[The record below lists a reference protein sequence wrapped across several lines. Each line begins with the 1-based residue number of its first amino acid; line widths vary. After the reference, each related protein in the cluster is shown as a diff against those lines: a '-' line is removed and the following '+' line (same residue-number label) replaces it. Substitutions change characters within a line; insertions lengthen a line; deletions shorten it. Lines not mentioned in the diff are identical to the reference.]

1 MNETS
6 SRLNKAQPL
15 DIVYVK
21 IAERMR
27 FALRLNKAHH
37 IHLSIHSNC
46 RTKLTVIKAV
56 NKAGN
61 IGGTMSLV
69 YATRSF
75 KL

>member
-46 RTKLTVIKAV
+46 RTKLTVIKA
-56 NKAGN
+56 
-61 IGGTMSLV
+61 
-69 YATRSF
+69 
-75 KL
+75 